1 MPGRSDSLSDEEFK
15 AFYLTKLEFL
25 LNGFSATL
33 RATNSSRM
41 SAKTALQAEIEAG
54 ASRHNMS
61 ETEMVALKKEMKGK
75 LQRRG
80 IDPETSG
87 CIFKDSSMRTNPR
100 KLFRMAAGFLRD
112 HISES
117 VIEDGVPGCV
127 LAQCPKLRLPNGTE
141 TEYYFVELYFQTEYE
156 WMKATHKDRID
167 LEGQNFPIGMCI
179 APFDHHERVE
189 LKRCS
194 ICPKMANHVFAT
206 KTDFLAHAQSNG
218 HIVAVSRLEH
228 QNVHRDNIDVLGKD
242 AFFEHQEQFHYLELP
257 EDLRANIPE

>member
-61 ETEMVALKKEMKGK
+61 ETEMVALKKKHKQEMAQFKHRLQTEYLGHRKNLIVLLQREMKGK

-179 APFDHHERVE
+179 APFD
-189 LKRCS
+189 
-194 ICPKMANHVFAT
+194 
-206 KTDFLAHAQSNG
+206 
-218 HIVAVSRLEH
+218 
-228 QNVHRDNIDVLGKD
+228 NVHRDNIEILGKD